1 MAVKQVQVCT
11 SDGNL
16 LQKKKIKAL
25 QEETELLSQ
34 LSHKNIVRFIG
45 AHNDGKFYNLFLELI
60 TGGTLEDLY
69 KKTNG
74 LGEPVLAVYT
84 K

>member
-1 MAVKQVQVCT
+1 
-11 SDGNL
+11 
-16 LQKKKIKAL
+16 L

-74 LGEPVLAVYT
+74 LSEPVLAVYT